1 MLKTFQVLSRLLDYP
16 SAELL
21 ESLTLGETIARE
33 EGILNEQELGYL
45 AQFLREVAGPFAE
58 KGDLRSWQAQYSG
71 LFDTSTH
78 ENLYLFDFVYG
89 ESRDRGQA
97 MVDLKEA
104 YTKTGLTLGNDE
116 LPDYLPVFLE
126 FAALQPTANDA
137 FRLLS
142 EVKPVLSV
150 MEQKFQFRSHPYA
163 PLISLIHSLS
173 QRGATL

>member
-16 SAELL
+16 SRDVLDAL
-21 ESLTLGETIARE
+21 EEATRVVTE
-33 EGILNEQELGYL
+33 EGILMEKESGYL
-45 AQFLREVAGPFAE
+45 AQFLREVAQPYAE
-58 KGDLRSWQAQYSG
+58 KDDLRSWQAQYSG

-104 YTKTGLTLGNDE
+104 YTKTGLQLGNDE

-126 FAALQPTANDA
+126 FAALQPTVNDA
-137 FRLLS
+137 YRLLA

>member
-16 SAELL
+16 SKEVMHALDEALAIVA
-21 ESLTLGETIARE
+21 S
-33 EGILNEQELGYL
+33 EGILNDKESADLVRFMTDV
-45 AQFLREVAGPFAE
+45 AQPFAQ
-58 KGDLRSWQAQYSG
+58 KDDLRSWQAQYSG

-104 YTKTGLTLGNDE
+104 YTKTGLEIGNDE

-126 FAALQPTANDA
+126 FAALQPSVNDA
-137 FRLLS
+137 FRLLA
-142 EVKPVLSV
+142 EVKPVLTV

-163 PLISLIHSLS
+163 PLISLIYSLS